1 MFINIERVERKFTL
15 EWKEAN
21 NKTTLA
27 IACIAVVFVS
37 FQPSGRRARAWGEC
51 FSRLAKRKRK
61 RLLRSLH
68 SPWRHTLLKELGS
81 SDEVC
86 VFPEKHRGLSK
97 QVIKLILVRT
107 HTNYRHTSTRLDLY
121 QVSVA

>member
-1 MFINIERVERKFTL
+1 MFINIERVERKFTF

-37 FQPSGRRARAWGEC
+37 FQPSGRHARAWGEC

-61 RLLRSLH
+61 QLLRSLH

-81 SDEVC
+81 DEVC
-86 VFPEKHRGLSK
+86 VFPEKHRGLGK
-97 QVIKLILVRT
+97 HVIKLILVRK
-107 HTNYRHTSTRLDLY
+107 HASHRLCTQPELIP
-121 QVSVA
+121 VSVA